1 MNEFDDKPQP
11 PSDDPPADQ
20 PAGESAP
27 PEPVPVP
34 DDPTVGSPQLQQ
46 PALSAEPPP
55 AFLPPPQPSP
65 LAFLPADL
73 RITWSW
79 AHLVFFAVF
88 AFGSIIVIDLF
99 LAVYLAAG
107 QRVAPKDLE
116 QLLQSRPELAVIFNV
131 VWFFLI
137 LLFLYVTLG
146 VLRGR
151 PFWETLGWKRLG
163 VSSEAPTNPWIY
175 FAGGIA
181 LAILVAIATAK
192 VKTPE
197 HIPMQDLFKNRTSAL
212 LLMGMA
218 VLVAPLVEETVF
230 RGYLYPLFAS
240 TTSRIAKG
248 FGADAESAIRVG
260 TIVGVVVTGT
270 LFGLLHG
277 AQLGWTRALVL
288 MLSIVGIIFTF
299 ARARARTV
307 LASFLLHLGYN
318 SMIAFSAIVSTRGFT
333 VLPPR

>member
-1 MNEFDDKPQP
+1 MNQPDNEFNDKPQP

-20 PAGESAP
+20 RLGEP
-27 PEPVPVP
+27 LPEPAPVP
-34 DDPTVGSPQLQQ
+34 AASTEFQQ
-46 PALSAEPPP
+46 PALSQEPPP
-55 AFLPPPQPSP
+55 VFVPAPSP

-73 RITWSW
+73 QITWSW

-88 AFGSIIVIDLF
+88 AFGSIIVIDIF

-146 VLRGR
+146 LLRGR
-151 PFWETLGWKRLG
+151 PFWQTIGWKRLG
-163 VSSEAPTNPWIY
+163 ISSEAPANPWIY
-175 FAGGIA
+175 FLGGIG

-197 HIPMQDLFKNRTSAL
+197 HMPMQDLFKNRTSAI

-248 FGADAESAIRVG
+248 FGANTESAIRVG
-260 TIVGVVVTGT
+260 MTVGVVVTGT

-288 MLSIVGIIFTF
+288 MLTIVGIIFTF
-299 ARARARTV
+299 ARARAQTV

-318 SMIAFSAIVSTRGFT
+318 FFIAFAAIVSTKGFT
-333 VLPPR
+333 VLPPK